1 MKRTTIVLIVA
12 VLLLSF
18 SVGGFGV
25 NTVDKIEAYLAN
37 DMKFKVDNEL
47 WQPKD
52 VDGTLLY
59 PIIFNGR
66 SYVPVRALLESKGV
80 KVGFNDAERT
90 IILDYGWD
98 VSKVKEPGTD
108 KNEGWDVSKVEQNP
122 GVIVRGWDV
131 SKVKQADTDGI
142 GGWDLSKLKRDDLN
156 SIISMDVWEVEDNPD
171 IRIIDFNSNKLF
183 DLKGISF
190 ANESKFTLSKDVK
203 ILIEGKVISVEEL
216 AKGLSKDI
224 EIVEYRNGD
233 SSNKLSNSDKTD
245 ILDAKEVAGISI
257 LSLSKITLEYNKEMG
272 QVTGIN
278 IRSMDADG
286 DGRLGL
292 LDIYI
297 STENNQRRA
306 VSIIQRDRQKGE

>member
-12 VLLLSF
+12 VLLLSV
-18 SVGGFGV
+18 SVAGFGV

-52 VDGTLLY
+52 TDGTLLY

-98 VSKVKEPGTD
+98 VSKVK
-108 KNEGWDVSKVEQNP
+108 
-122 GVIVRGWDV
+122 
-131 SKVKQADTDGI
+131 QADTDGI
-142 GGWDLSKLKRDDLN
+142 GGWDVSKLKRDDLN
-156 SIISMDVWEVEDNPD
+156 SIISMDVWEVIENPD
-171 IRIIDFNSNKLF
+171 TRIIDFNSNKLF

-190 ANESKFTLSKDVK
+190 ENESKFTLSNDAKV
-203 ILIEGKVISVEEL
+203 LIDGKVISINEL
-216 AKGLSKDI
+216 ASGLSKDI

-233 SSNKLSNSDKTD
+233 SGNKLLMADKNE
-245 ILDAKEVAGISI
+245 IREGKEVAGISL

-278 IRSMDADG
+278 IRSLDADG
-286 DGRLGL
+286 DGRL
-292 LDIYI
+292 DIYI
-297 STENNQRRA
+297 STDNSERRA